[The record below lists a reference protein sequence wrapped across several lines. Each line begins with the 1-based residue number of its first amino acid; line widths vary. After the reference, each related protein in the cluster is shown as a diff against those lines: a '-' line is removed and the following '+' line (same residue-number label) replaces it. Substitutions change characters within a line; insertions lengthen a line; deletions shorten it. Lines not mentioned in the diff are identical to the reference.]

1 MSLIDTTTFIRMF
14 CLCHAMQYLCQLVGA
29 IGILWHTHTQSLWNL
44 MQYLCQQRL
53 LVDYLWITQGFL
65 WIKGHGEGPRDTLD
79 LVVPS
84 GIQKRV
90 KLGYMYKPCEYL

>member
-1 MSLIDTTTFIRMF
+1 
-14 CLCHAMQYLCQLVGA
+14 MQYP
-29 IGILWHTHTQSLWNL
+29 
-44 MQYLCQQRL
+44 CQQRL

-90 KLGYMYKPCEYL
+90 KLGYMY